1 MAEKSLG
8 LIETIGLAAA
18 VEAADS
24 AVKSADVALVGYE
37 LTRGGGMVTVKV
49 EGDVGAV
56 KAAISAAEAGAER
69 IGSVVGSR
77 VIPRPAPGLEKMV
90 RSSQTVGLE
99 PAEAAAESAES
110 GGKTVKRTAASGT
123 AKSAA
128 ASKAAEKKTAGE
140 PKASGETKTAGE
152 PKASGETKTA
162 AEPKTTGKRTAQR
175 TAGGSA

>member
-90 RSSQTVGLE
+90 RSGQTVGLE
-99 PAEAAAESAES
+99 PSEAAAESAES

-128 ASKAAEKKTAGE
+128 ASKASEKKTAGE

-162 AEPKTTGKRTAQR
+162 AEPKTTGKRAAQR